1 MKSRI
6 FVIITVI
13 SILISLT
20 GCWNRRELNEMAIV
34 VGIGI
39 DKVDDQ
45 FLVTTQVINPGQV
58 ATQKSSIAKAPVIM
72 YQETGDTVFEA
83 IRKITTTAPRKMYAS
98 HLRMIVLGEEF
109 AKDGIGE
116 ILDILLRDQEF
127 RMDFYIM
134 VAQGMK
140 AKDILKVSTPLE
152 KIPSNK
158 MFNALETSQ
167 KEWSATKAVTLH
179 ELVKT
184 IVREGEAL
192 VLTGITVKGDK
203 GLANSMDNLE
213 RTVPNGDLQITN
225 LAVFKKDKLIGWLD
239 EMEGKTYNV
248 LTNNEKSTTI
258 NLSCP
263 KGGKVVYEVKNSSTD
278 PKAEIRNGK
287 PEIDLD
293 IFVEGDIAE
302 VECDMDLSKAE
313 TIKEIEKMYEK
324 EAKSYF
330 RDAISQIQ
338 EHHEADI
345 FGFGEEIHRKNPEIW
360 RKIKD
365 NWDQQFKYLPVNIKV
380 RGEIKQIG
388 TIENSVLEKL
398 EKQREMDK

>member
-1 MKSRI
+1 MKRMI
-6 FVIITVI
+6 LVIITVI
-13 SILISLT
+13 SILIFLS
-20 GCWNRRELNEMAIV
+20 GCWNRRELNELAIV

-39 DKVDDQ
+39 DKVDDH

-58 ATQKSSIAKAPVIM
+58 ATQKSSIAKEPVIV

-83 IRKITTTAPRKMYAS
+83 IRKITTTSPRKMYAS
-98 HLRMIVLGEEF
+98 HLRMIVLGEEL

-116 ILDILLRDQEF
+116 MLDILLRDQEF

-203 GLANSMDNLE
+203 DLAHSIDNLE

-278 PKAEIRNGK
+278 TKAEIRNGK

-293 IFVEGDIAE
+293 ISVEGDIAE
-302 VECDMDLSKAE
+302 VECDMDLTKE
-313 TIKEIEKMYEK
+313 GTIEEIEKIYEK
-324 EAKSYF
+324 EAESYF
-330 RDAISQIQ
+330 RNAISQIQ
-338 EHHEADI
+338 EHHETDI
-345 FGFGEEIHRKNPEIW
+345 FGFGEEIHRKNPKIW
-360 RKIKD
+360 RKIKGD
-365 NWDQQFKYLPVNIKV
+365 WNEQFKYLPVNIKV

-388 TIENSVLEKL
+388 TVENSVLERL
-398 EKQREMDK
+398 EK

>member
-1 MKSRI
+1 MKRMI
-6 FVIITVI
+6 LVIITVI
-13 SILISLT
+13 SILIFLT
-20 GCWNRRELNEMAIV
+20 GCWNRRELNQLAIV

-45 FLVTTQVINPGQV
+45 FLVTTQVINPGQI
-58 ATQKSSIAKAPVIM
+58 ATQKSSIEKAPVIM

-116 ILDILLRDQEF
+116 ILDLLFRDQEF

-134 VAQGMK
+134 VAEGMR
-140 AKDILKVSTPLE
+140 AEDILKVSTPLE

-203 GLANSMDNLE
+203 DLANSMENLE

-258 NLSCP
+258 NLLCP
-263 KGGKVVYEVKNSSTD
+263 QGGKVVYEVKNSSTD
-278 PKAEIRNGK
+278 MKAEIRNGK
-287 PEIDLD
+287 PEIDLNV
-293 IFVEGDIAE
+293 FVEGDIAE
-302 VECDMDLSKAE
+302 VQCDMDLTKE
-313 TIKEIEKMYEK
+313 GTIEEIEKIYEK

-330 RDAISQIQ
+330 RNAISQIQ
-338 EHHEADI
+338 QHHQADI
-345 FGFGEEIHRKNPEIW
+345 FGFGEEIHRANPEIW
-360 RKIKD
+360 RKIKGD
-365 NWDQQFKYLPVNIKV
+365 WNEQFKYLPVNIKV
-380 RGEIKQIG
+380 QGEIKQIG
-388 TIENSVLEKL
+388 TVENSVLEKL